1 MVSEPESGWSSW
13 FSSSFNLCDGGKNCT
28 DFSTQHSAWHITSM
42 GWVVATLTVAV
53 TVCNSEMSS
62 RTLRGFP
69 ETMARRV
76 LTADV
81 FLPSPSLISESKH
94 SSGGGLQMILQP
106 GQALLWWP
114 LSQLFASLRRE
125 ASGNRKRYTHTHT
138 HTHAH
143 SSEDLSLSCVSS
155 FTEHLFQ
162 GFCGWTLEWG
172 RCPWPPRNYVLSFY
186 FNVQFYSKRSLWLST
201 ISPKILHPY
210 ND

>member
-28 DFSTQHSAWHITSM
+28 DFSTQHSAWHIISM

-138 HTHAH
+138 RTHTALKT
-143 SSEDLSLSCVSS
+143 SVWVVYQVSQNTYSRGSVVGPWNEEDVHDLPEIMC
-155 FTEHLFQ
+155 
-162 GFCGWTLEWG
+162 
-172 RCPWPPRNYVLSFY
+172 
-186 FNVQFYSKRSLWLST
+186 
-201 ISPKILHPY
+201 
-210 ND
+210 